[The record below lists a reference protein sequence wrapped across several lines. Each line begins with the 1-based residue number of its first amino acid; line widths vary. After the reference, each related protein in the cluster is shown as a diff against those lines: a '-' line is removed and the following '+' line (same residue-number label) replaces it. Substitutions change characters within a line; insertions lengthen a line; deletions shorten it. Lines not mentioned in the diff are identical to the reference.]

1 MRNFIEQN
9 GNQRTAFCEKHFKDC
24 VFDLQIFNFADL
36 LMPGYDGGYW
46 NYMIDEKSGTPFF
59 VLSSNEEQ
67 VVLRNFSGENF
78 KMNIN
83 LAGMIITFF
92 ALTHRIEKT
101 QDDDLMPL
109 WDDLKDTL
117 YDYAE
122 ELNQFNE
129 AFKMID

>member
-1 MRNFIEQN
+1 
-9 GNQRTAFCEKHFKDC
+9 
-24 VFDLQIFNFADL
+24 
-36 LMPGYDGGYW
+36 
-46 NYMIDEKSGTPFF
+46 MIDEKSGTPFF

-78 KMNIN
+78 KMNNN